1 MNQQL
6 IPIEKKELIA
16 KVEAMRKDGFRLVQ
30 ISCTL
35 TDNFEITYSFDKEYQ
50 LTNVR
55 CIFPKSDP
63 TIDSITG
70 LYLCAF
76 TYENELQDLFGLTV
90 KDMKLNFNGNFYQL
104 SMKTPFNTISNA
116 QSSQKPDQPTK

>member
-6 IPIEKKELIA
+6 LPIEKSELVA
-16 KVEAMRKDGFRLVQ
+16 RAEAMQKDGFRLVQ

-35 TDNFEITYSFDKEYQ
+35 TDNFEITYSFDKDYN
-50 LTNVR
+50 LTNLR

-63 TIDSITG
+63 TINSITG
-70 LYLCAF
+70 AYLCAF

-104 SMKTPFNTISNA
+104 SMKTPFNSNSNA
-116 QSSQKPDQPTK
+116 QASQKPEQPIK

>member
-6 IPIEKKELIA
+6 IPIEKTELVA
-16 KVEAMRKDGFRLVQ
+16 QAEAMLKDGFRLVQ
-30 ISCTL
+30 IGCTL

-50 LTNVR
+50 LKNLR
-55 CIFPKSDP
+55 CTFPKSDP
-63 TIDSITG
+63 TVTSITG
-70 LYLCAF
+70 SYLCAF

-104 SMKTPFNTISNA
+104 SMKTPFNTNSNA
-116 QSSQKPDQPTK
+116 QSAQKPEQPNK

>member
-6 IPIEKKELIA
+6 VSIEKKELAA
-16 KVEAMRKDGFRLVQ
+16 KAEAMRKDGFRLVQ

-55 CIFPKSDP
+55 CIFPKNDP

-70 LYLCAF
+70 SYLCAF
-76 TYENELQDLFGLTV
+76 TYENELQDLFGLKV
-90 KDMKLNFNGNFYQL
+90 KDLKLSFNGNFYQT
-104 SMKTPFNTISNA
+104 SIKTPFNVDTNA
-116 QSSQKPDQPTK
+116 KTGSSQ